1 MLKKLSDRCKMSGQA
16 PEIVRHGTGPSCT
29 YRLQIQGVWHEWWP
43 EPADV
48 ERVEE
53 ILASYDFAP
62 VTPAA

>member
-1 MLKKLSDRCKMSGQA
+1 MSGQA